1 MPIDAAIVPKDGLWR
16 VARGPDPL
24 VVGASKA
31 SADAGDVG
39 NRFDSPDG
47 SYDVLYFGT
56 TLAGC
61 YGETLARFRPDPR
74 LLAVVEADWREHGF
88 MAVGAVPA
96 DWRQRRVVVQV
107 ALPGALPFLDVESLK
122 TRQYLRRAL
131 GGFLADRTIKD
142 LDVSVVRGGDR
153 HVTRRISHWAHSQTD
168 ADGRPVFAGIR
179 YLSRLNTDW
188 ECWAVF
194 GRTDIHELARHSI
207 FKTDENLLRVA
218 ERFGLRVH

>member
-24 VVGASKA
+24 VVGGSKA

-88 MAVGAVPA
+88 MAVGQCP
-96 DWRQRRVVVQV
+96 
-107 ALPGALPFLDVESLK
+107 PTG
-122 TRQYLRRAL
+122 
-131 GGFLADRTIKD
+131 
-142 LDVSVVRGGDR
+142 VSVEWWSRSR
-153 HVTRRISHWAHSQTD
+153 CRAHSRFWTS
-168 ADGRPVFAGIR
+168 
-179 YLSRLNTDW
+179 SR
-188 ECWAVF
+188 
-194 GRTDIHELARHSI
+194 
-207 FKTDENLLRVA
+207 
-218 ERFGLRVH
+218 